1 MYLRQRPKSVNWE
14 SLPPRS
20 SATVRLGNSL
30 ALGLQRGVNS
40 ISLQCIPWPV
50 ACSEWG
56 ACLTDFDRSS
66 TLDFPVQ
73 ASGLWSRSGSKVDQF
88 VHVPTPVDMQNF
100 IQIDARVF
108 SNLANRQTD
117 KHRGQSHI
125 LPSLSELNY
134 TFFKQI
140 RQSWYAILHT
150 VQAYTDSPKISV
162 LGRRNWLYRPPRSQ
176 REAQRS
182 QRDRATLRVI
192 EYVAKSL
199 KVIRN
204 NTVE

>member
-88 VHVPTPVDMQNF
+88 VHVPTPVDMQNPAYCRRRCRPQN
-100 IQIDARVF
+100 IWNMCVPSVHLWNES
-108 SNLANRQTD
+108 SND
-117 KHRGQSHI
+117 DD
-125 LPSLSELNY
+125 LNVSASAKRL
-134 TFFKQI
+134 TPMK
-140 RQSWYAILHT
+140 
-150 VQAYTDSPKISV
+150 DSPK
-162 LGRRNWLYRPPRSQ
+162 
-176 REAQRS
+176 
-182 QRDRATLRVI
+182 T
-192 EYVAKSL
+192 VAKSRHL
-199 KVIRN
+199 FISGITCNHPPRQKPFGIN
-204 NTVE
+204 PYDKKIPLCN